1 MKNTILLVFS
11 AIFLSLA
18 SRAQSTADSIQ
29 AKYKLQPMPQALS
42 MDKIF
47 PIVGT
52 YQMNASPGNGP
63 IVISLD
69 STNKG
74 MVWIE
79 GLPEGKIKAFLKM
92 APTTYRIIAQKSA
105 SGRDIPEG
113 TMIFNQEAN
122 KLNISLGAPFNEADP
137 SGIFTIAANHTEE
150 ATASEEPVKVKTKTK
165 TAKTKFRVL
174 FYTAVKTLTTGNATS
189 STNL

>member
-1 MKNTILLVFS
+1 MKNTFFLVFS
-11 AIFLSLA
+11 ALVLSLT

-29 AKYKLQPMPQALS
+29 AKYKLQPMPAALS

-52 YQMNASPGNGP
+52 YQMNEAPGSGP

-74 MVWIE
+74 MVWVE
-79 GLPEGKIKAFLKM
+79 GLPEGRIKAFLKK
-92 APTTYRIIAQKSA
+92 APTTYRIIQQKSA
-105 SGRDIPEG
+105 SGKEIPEG

-122 KLNISLGAPFNEADP
+122 KLNISLGAPFNDADP
-137 SGIFTIAANHTEE
+137 SGIFTMGGTNSQE
-150 ATASEEPVKVKTKTK
+150 ATTTVEPVKVKMKTK
-165 TAKTKFRVL
+165 TVKTKVRVL
-174 FYTAVKTLTTGNATS
+174 FYTAVKNLTTGNATS
-189 STNL
+189 STNQ